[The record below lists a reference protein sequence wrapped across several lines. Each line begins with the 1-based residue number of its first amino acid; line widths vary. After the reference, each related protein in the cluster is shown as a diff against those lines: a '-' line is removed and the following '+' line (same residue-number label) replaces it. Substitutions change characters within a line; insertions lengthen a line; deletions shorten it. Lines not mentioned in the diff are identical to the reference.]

1 MRITHYRSCQAT
13 EAASALGVLKKY
25 FLLVAF
31 SPPFCFL
38 FSHLFFL
45 TFFTSFRRFLCV
57 SSRFVFMFGSPGG
70 MEKPED
76 DFEETHNV
84 RVASKDT
91 LFGGVVSRLQV
102 RFAG

>member
-1 MRITHYRSCQAT
+1 MVI
-13 EAASALGVLKKY
+13 
-25 FLLVAF
+25 
-31 SPPFCFL
+31 
-38 FSHLFFL
+38 
-45 TFFTSFRRFLCV
+45 SFVCFLCV
-57 SSRFVFMFGSPGG
+57 YSLCCWPLTLLLVCFVFMFGSPGG